1 MSRFLRAC
9 RRRPPVYRSGVLFHT
24 PTHAR
29 MHARAHRPHVHTRGT
44 RHERDAGKPPRA
56 QGCARQHCTPPPP
69 LPKLEL
75 AALPWQQD
83 VSEGE
88 ERTRAGEE
96 RTGARRTNR
105 RRQSA
110 PDISRSRTT
119 CMCPSIHTQRH
130 PTPQAHTHHQRRH
143 HNRFSPHPLIA
154 CAVRKKFVR
163 TEEERRRRKMRDER

>member
-1 MSRFLRAC
+1 MLLCRAFC
-9 RRRPPVYRSGVLFHT
+9 ALVAAVHPFIALVFPSTHQR
-24 PTHAR
+24 THAGT
-29 MHARAHRPHVHTRGT
+29 HAHTGHTCTHVEHGMRETRESRRARR
-44 RHERDAGKPPRA
+44 
-56 QGCARQHCTPPPP
+56 GCARQHCTPPPP
-69 LPKLEL
+69 LPKLEM
-75 AALPWQQD
+75 AALPLQQH

-88 ERTRAGEE
+88 EDR
-96 RTGARRTNR
+96 GARRTNR